1 MATPLTFGNPLKF
14 GPNSCHEIKGKQI
27 SSSIERESA
36 RSPKQ
41 TTQCTIILRGALQ
54 RGLARGGAI
63 TMAGG
68 ERGPT
73 TTVAVF
79 PPRSDQGLAST
90 IYIYI
95 YTHTHTHTYIMHN
108 AITQS
113 KKIKQTLPSLQGYG
127 LARYRKCKIEIT
139 IPRERGPRKKQEK

>member
-14 GPNSCHEIKGKQI
+14 GLDSCHEIKGKQI
-27 SSSIERESA
+27 WSSIERESA
-36 RSPKQ
+36 RNPTQ
-41 TTQCTIILRGALQ
+41 TTQCTIILREALQ
-54 RGLARGGAI
+54 RGLACGGAVA
-63 TMAGG
+63 MAGG

-95 YTHTHTHTYIMHN
+95 YIYTHTHTSCTM
-108 AITQS
+108 
-113 KKIKQTLPSLQGYG
+113 PSHK
-127 LARYRKCKIEIT
+127 ARK
-139 IPRERGPRKKQEK
+139 

>member
-95 YTHTHTHTYIMHN
+95 YIYTHTHIHHAQCHHT
-108 AITQS
+108 
-113 KKIKQTLPSLQGYG
+113 KQENKTN
-127 LARYRKCKIEIT
+127 IT
-139 IPRERGPRKKQEK
+139 IAPRVWPSKV